1 MILNGHQFAFFAD
14 GHPPKTTSKPCNP
27 VSQTIFL
34 GYIPKEV
41 MKMVYVLLAE
51 GFEEI
56 EAISVID
63 ILRRG
68 GVEVVTVSIG
78 NSLFVHGAH
87 HIKVEADTLIKEI
100 ELDDGVKAVVLPG
113 GMPGTTH
120 LDESKDVDRLLHEA
134 VKKEL
139 LVAAVCAAPL
149 VLGKRGF
156 LKGKRATCYPGFED
170 HLKGAV
176 LSENRVEHD
185 GRFITSRGA
194 GTAAYFAFEILK
206 VLKNEA
212 IAEKVRTSMIYG
224 E

>member
-1 MILNGHQFAFFAD
+1 
-14 GHPPKTTSKPCNP
+14 
-27 VSQTIFL
+27 
-34 GYIPKEV
+34 
-41 MKMVYVLLAE
+41 MVYVLLAE

-56 EAISVID
+56 EAISTID

-68 GVEVVTVSIG
+68 GVEVTTVSIG
-78 NSLFVHGAH
+78 THLQVTGAH
-87 HIKVEADTLIKEI
+87 HIKVMADALIGEVA
-100 ELDDGVKAVVLPG
+100 LDETVEAVVLPG

-120 LDESKDVDRLLHEA
+120 LDESRDVDRLLHDA

-156 LKGKRATCYPGFED
+156 LKGKRATCFPGFED
-170 HLKGAV
+170 YLKGAI

-185 GRFITSRGA
+185 GNFITSRSA

-212 IAEKVRTSMIYG
+212 ISAKVKQSMIYPD
-224 E
+224 

>member
-1 MILNGHQFAFFAD
+1 
-14 GHPPKTTSKPCNP
+14 
-27 VSQTIFL
+27 
-34 GYIPKEV
+34 
-41 MKMVYVLLAE
+41 MVYVLLAE

-56 EAISVID
+56 EAISTID
-63 ILRRG
+63 ILKRG
-68 GVEVVTVSIG
+68 GVEVTAVSIG
-78 NSLFVHGAH
+78 THLQVTGAH
-87 HIKVEADTLIKEI
+87 HIKVMADALIGEAA
-100 ELDDGVKAVVLPG
+100 LDETVEAVILPG

-120 LDESKDVDRLLHEA
+120 LDESRDVDRLLHDA

-156 LKGKRATCYPGFED
+156 LKGKRATCFPGFED
-170 HLKGAV
+170 YLKGAI

-185 GRFITSRGA
+185 GNFITSRSA

-212 IAEKVRTSMIYG
+212 IADKVKMSMIYPD
-224 E
+224 

>member
-1 MILNGHQFAFFAD
+1 
-14 GHPPKTTSKPCNP
+14 
-27 VSQTIFL
+27 
-34 GYIPKEV
+34 
-41 MKMVYVLLAE
+41 MVYVLLAD

-56 EAISVID
+56 EAISIID

-68 GVEVVTVSIG
+68 GVEVGTVSIG
-78 NSLFVHGAH
+78 THLQVTGAH
-87 HIKVEADTLIKEI
+87 HIKVTADALIGEI
-100 ELDDGVKAVVLPG
+100 SLDETAEAVVLPG

-120 LDESKDVDRLLHEA
+120 LDESRDVDRLLHEA
-134 VKKEL
+134 VKKDL

-156 LKGKRATCYPGFED
+156 LKGKRATCFPGFED
-170 HLKGAV
+170 HLKGAI

-185 GRFITSRGA
+185 GNFITSRSA

-212 IAEKVRTSMIYG
+212 IAAKVKTSMIYPD
-224 E
+224 

>member
-1 MILNGHQFAFFAD
+1 M
-14 GHPPKTTSKPCNP
+14 P
-27 VSQTIFL
+27 VSPPFFF
-34 GYIPKEV
+34 GYIREEV
-41 MKMVYVLLAE
+41 MNMVYVLLAE

-87 HIKVEADTLIKEI
+87 HIKVEADRLIKEV
-100 ELDDGVKAVVLPG
+100 ELESDIKAVVLPG

-120 LDESKDVDRLLHEA
+120 LDESKDVDRLLNEA
-134 VKKEL
+134 IKKGL

-156 LKGKRATCYPGFED
+156 LKGKRATCYPGFENY
-170 HLKGAV
+170 LKGAEV
-176 LSENRVEHD
+176 SENRVEHD
-185 GRFITSRGA
+185 GNIITSKGA
-194 GTAAYFAFEILK
+194 GTAAFFAFEILK
-206 VLKNEA
+206 VLKNET
-212 IAEKVRTSMIYG
+212 IADKVRTSMLYG